1 MEFPRLVYR
10 KNGKEVIH
18 ESANDEAQFD
28 ELIAAGW
35 FENVPD
41 ALAVKKEVMQNTAI
55 AVDPVVDYNAPPT
68 RAELETQAKAMG
80 IKFDGRISDKKL
92 LAAIESALK
101 E

>member
-18 ESANDEAQFD
+18 ESANDESQFD
-28 ELIAAGW
+28 ELIASGW

-41 ALAVKKEVMQNTAI
+41 ALAGKNPEKVI
-55 AVDPVVDYNAPPT
+55 DDNAPPT

-80 IKFDGRISDKKL
+80 IKFDGRTTDAKL

-101 E
+101 A

>member
-18 ESANDEAQFD
+18 ESANDESKFD
-28 ELIAAGW
+28 ELIAGGW

-41 ALAVKKEVMQNTAI
+41 ALSVKVVEQAI
-55 AVDPVVDYNAPPT
+55 YDNAPPT
-68 RAELETQAKAMG
+68 RAELETQAKSMG

-92 LAAIESALK
+92 LDAIESALK
-101 E
+101 V

>member
-41 ALAVKKEVMQNTAI
+41 ALAVKEVIQNTKVI
-55 AVDPVVDYNAPPT
+55 ADPVIDDNAPPT
-68 RAELETQAKAMG
+68 RAELEIQAKSMG

-92 LAAIESALK
+92 LDIIESALK
-101 E
+101 A